1 MNHTPTSCID
11 EPTVNLPNHAKL
23 LFVLTEHCSKSAT
36 GRSCNCKTFG
46 VDALSGATHYVTS
59 EFALEADWRSDWS
72 IGKIC
77 FDAIERD
84 DPEQWLK
91 WETDPNLS
99 QPVGTVL
106 IYCPP
111 CVCQVHTALSLISSP
126 WGWSSL
132 IDVRIRVDD
141 RIHSSCCEKG
151 SPSARLRNLRD
162 TLGSRTSPP
171 AGYFD
176 LDEEDSEDGHL
187 PLSEQTAGDHNNP
200 GYEGWPP
207 LLQVIVLGE
216 CDTPITTVMRSPPF
230 MREPKVPRANRIY
243 QMGATSVWKRKLLGS
258 FNPRKPL
265 LGGDTV
271 SARLNGRPS
280 SGVNAISRDEGG
292 KKRKF
297 DEDPN

>member
-1 MNHTPTSCID
+1 VD
-11 EPTVNLPNHAKL
+11 LPNNAKL
-23 LFVLTEHCSKSAT
+23 LFVLTERCFKSAT
-36 GRSCNCKTFG
+36 GRSCNYDTFG
-46 VDALSGATHYVTS
+46 VDALSGTTHYLTS
-59 EFALEADWRSDWS
+59 DFALESDWRSDWS

-77 FDAIERD
+77 FDAIKRD

-99 QPVGTVL
+99 QHVGTVL

-126 WGWSSL
+126 WRWSSL
-132 IDVRIRVDD
+132 INVKIRVDD
-141 RIHSSCCEKG
+141 RIHSSCCNEG
-151 SPSARLRNLRD
+151 SPSAKIRSLRD
-162 TLGSRTSPP
+162 ELGNRSSAP
-171 AGYFD
+171 AGHFDRPWLDQRLED
-176 LDEEDSEDGHL
+176 LDEEDSEEEGGHP

-200 GYEGWPP
+200 GYEEWPP

-216 CDTPITTVMRSPPF
+216 CDPMTTVMRNPPF
-230 MREPKVPRANRIY
+230 KREAKRPRANRIY
-243 QMGATSVWKRKLLGS
+243 HMGATSVWKRKLLGT

-265 LGGDTV
+265 LGGQTV
-271 SARLNGRPS
+271 SVRLNGGPS
-280 SGVNAISRDEGG
+280 SGVNGISRNEGG